1 MPTWSSALL
10 RLWMH
15 YKSFKNGVK
24 TKSLANMWE
33 LCNSGTKLSVKD
45 GKEAMK
51 DTSVLLDGFV
61 NNQFLRVSKG
71 TSKAVLVELVNQ

>member
-1 MPTWSSALL
+1 
-10 RLWMH
+10 
-15 YKSFKNGVK
+15 
-24 TKSLANMWE
+24 
-33 LCNSGTKLSVKD
+33 
-45 GKEAMK
+45 MK